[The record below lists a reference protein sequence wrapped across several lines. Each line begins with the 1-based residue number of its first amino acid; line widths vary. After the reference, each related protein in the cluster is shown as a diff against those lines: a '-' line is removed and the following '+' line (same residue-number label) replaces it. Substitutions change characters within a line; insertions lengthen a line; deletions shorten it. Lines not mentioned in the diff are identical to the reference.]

1 MKKKIEVTAE
11 NCQSISRCGGSD
23 IKNNE
28 KKFICSKNK
37 IKLAAKKKKWNE
49 NFMKINLL
57 DCEINF
63 VLCMWKIKG
72 GEKVKQ
78 ILKK

>member
-1 MKKKIEVTAE
+1 MKKIEVTAE

-23 IKNNE
+23 IKNTKRNLFVA
-28 KKFICSKNK
+28 KK
-37 IKLAAKKKKWNE
+37 KLAAPKKNKWNE

-78 ILKK
+78 ILK